1 MRNKTFIT
9 LLMSLML
16 FAMACNKDDIENQG
30 QRIDSLE
37 NSMKG
42 IVQQLQSLVFIPE
55 YNDGYIHVD
64 GTKAIIL
71 RYRVEPKKLT
81 SKLVEYG
88 KQLALEGKSGTQSP
102 TLSISNYTGD
112 DASGVLTLN
121 VTPGSG
127 FEYNGNYAFSLGFSD
142 NVSSFASAYTPV
154 FVVVHPTAMTVSFVG
169 IQDIS
174 QPFIVGNTYQIQAHF
189 TPAYA
194 TETGVTWTS
203 SNTDA
208 ATIDANGVLT
218 PVNNGKTT
226 ITAVSTDNPELKYN
240 VTITITGGD
249 IPVNPDNGT
258 GQDQAE

>member
-9 LLMSLML
+9 LFMAMLL
-16 FAMACNKDDIENQG
+16 FAMACNKSDIENQG
-30 QRIDSLE
+30 QRIDSIE
-37 NSMKG
+37 NSMKS
-42 IVQQLQSLVFIPE
+42 IVKQLQSLVFIPE

-64 GTKAIIL
+64 GTKTITL
-71 RYRVEPKKLT
+71 QYRVEPKKLT

-102 TLSISNYTGD
+102 TLSINNFSGD
-112 DASGVLTLN
+112 DVSGVLNLS

-127 FEYNGNYAFSLGFSD
+127 FEYNGNYAFSLVFSD

-154 FVVVHPTAMTVSFVG
+154 FVVVHPTAMTISFVG

-174 QPFIVGNTYQIQAHF
+174 QPFLVGNTYQVQAHF

-194 TETGVTWTS
+194 TETGVIWTS

-218 PVNNGKTT
+218 PVNNGTTT
-226 ITAVSTDNPELKYN
+226 ITATSTDSSDLKYSID
-240 VTITITGGD
+240 ITITGGD
-249 IPVNPDNGT
+249 IPVNPGDGT
-258 GQDQAE
+258 GQNQAE